1 MTNEQAIEYKDAR
14 IRAAL
19 ATLTDLD
26 EKTTEKRIVCLD
38 AVNAHL
44 VEALYGKP
52 EPTLS
57 ERRADPTTSPEISP
71 DSQAIEQARAVLKAA
86 SSPASLPIWQVRIA
100 IVTDAHGVYVVISH
114 DDQPL
119 FTSRHVAIDR
129 LIEAFEDAAQ
139 FAEHGM
145 PYDDGGSALMSVRDW
160 IARLSVMS
168 DLRRV
173 LGVTQ

>member
-57 ERRADPTTSPEISP
+57 ERRAALTTSPEISP
-71 DSQAIEQARAVLKAA
+71 DSQAIEQARAVLSGTSDLNGEQA
-86 SSPASLPIWQVRIA
+86 L
-100 IVTDAHGVYVVISH
+100 GV
-114 DDQPL
+114 L
-119 FTSRHVAIDR
+119 
-129 LIEAFEDAAQ
+129 E
-139 FAEHGM
+139 
-145 PYDDGGSALMSVRDW
+145 
-160 IARLSVMS
+160 
-168 DLRRV
+168 DLRRI
-173 LGVTQ
+173 LGVTV